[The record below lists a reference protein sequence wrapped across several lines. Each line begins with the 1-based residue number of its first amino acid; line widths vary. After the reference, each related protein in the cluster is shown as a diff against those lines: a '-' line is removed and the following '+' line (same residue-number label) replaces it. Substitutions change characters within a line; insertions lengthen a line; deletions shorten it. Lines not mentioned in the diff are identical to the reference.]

1 MNILKL
7 ILLLT
12 LALLLTGGIFYY
24 LRYKPTLPSI
34 TNQEQI
40 PTSLS
45 KQEETSTSLPNLT
58 INSKVIPAEEYQ
70 EVFDLVQKVLNDRD
84 NSIARTNYLFIADE
98 LLKETA
104 VKQGFLLKQPDPANL
119 NKLQRLEQE
128 IAYLKQGLLD
138 QSLNWYSGEFYL
150 MRFENPEI
158 NITIDQMRK
167 RARAKIEE
175 IRSKVLAG
183 ASFSQITSQYDQDT
197 EIKTINYNQGYATTF
212 SQLTMGN
219 PTIKSPEV
227 LQTIKGLKA
236 GQISEIFEMSDPNR
250 PGENKTK
257 TFAFAF
263 VKLTDYHQGV
273 SDSFNDWLEQAK
285 KRANIAVIDK

>member
-1 MNILKL
+1 MKYAIG
-7 ILLLT
+7 LLV

-24 LRYKPTLPSI
+24 TRYKPTLPSI
-34 TNQEQI
+34 TDQVQTLTPQAN
-40 PTSLS
+40 TA
-45 KQEETSTSLPNLT
+45 TSLPNLT

-84 NSIARTNYLFIADE
+84 KSITRTNYLFITNE
-98 LLKETA
+98 LLKEA
-104 VKQGFLLKQPDPANL
+104 AAKQGFPLKQPDPANL

-128 IAYLKQGLLD
+128 ITYLKQGLLD
-138 QSLNWYSGEFYL
+138 KSLNWYSGELYL
-150 MRFENPEI
+150 MRFENPQA

-167 RARAKIEE
+167 RARAKIDE

-183 ASFSQITSQYDQDT
+183 ASFLQITSQYDQDN
-197 EIKTINYNQGYATTF
+197 EVKTINYNQGYATTF
-212 SQLTMGN
+212 SQLTMGK

-263 VKLTDYHQGV
+263 VKLTDHHQGIA
-273 SDSFNDWLEQAK
+273 DSFDDWLEQAK
-285 KRANIAVIDK
+285 KQANIVVK